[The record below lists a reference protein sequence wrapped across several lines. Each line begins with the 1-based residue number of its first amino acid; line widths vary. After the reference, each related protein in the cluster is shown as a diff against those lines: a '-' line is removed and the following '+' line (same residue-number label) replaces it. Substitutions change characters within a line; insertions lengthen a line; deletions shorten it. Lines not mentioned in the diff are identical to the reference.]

1 MLRHRITRFALLF
14 LTLLTIGWG
23 RASSA
28 SAETDDERV
37 FVRVRSVD
45 DIEAGGR
52 FIVGAFL
59 AEINK
64 SILYWMSGKGTSKKR
79 VATCGDYKVTAPD
92 TLLIS
97 NDTLLWE
104 IEEDESGSFA
114 FRNYLYSKWLYA
126 ESVKSTNLTL
136 SEDEKTL
143 WRTSATDG
151 LFRFQNPGEGSRYIG
166 VNYDGPDKIYFG
178 NYNNCDS
185 CDLIIYKER
194 QKIAVEQSTWP
205 TDGASVVLCSR
216 STMADSRL
224 QPQRME
230 GYLLQDGT
238 LANDDT
244 VGRWTFEAAADS
256 CFTLRTAGGKW
267 LTYDLT
273 EGDNAAMWQIVG
285 GRIATTEVT
294 PRCLSLVGEAF
305 SLLSL
310 EEAEYAHNAVL
321 KTVGEEPIWETT
333 GGIMTL
339 RGAWSRDRLAA
350 VEWGSADRLDLT
362 SISLPRSLAAFAARP
377 VNSIVYVSQ
386 TGAAAV
392 PEDWAFTVMRAAD
405 ADTLLTRAAIK
416 DGTALHVDRPIVMTE
431 NGMATYERNAYGDG
445 LWETLSVPFAAA
457 LPSAFS
463 GETLAAATAT
473 ELTFEPTD
481 AAAAN
486 VPLIVRYTGTAT
498 TDRPLLRLTADAG
511 TLSATTAF
519 GSSVFSGT
527 YEPLT
532 VDASAGN
539 VYLLNAEGTAFVRA
553 AEGSSLSPFRAGIV
567 LSAES
572 KSLRISHARPTAV
585 AGISTDE
592 GTNDKSAYAIDGRR
606 VKRAADGRPLTRGFY
621 IVGGK
626 KVVVR

>member
-1 MLRHRITRFALLF
+1 MLRHRITRFALLL

-52 FIVGAFL
+52 FIVGAF
-59 AEINK
+59 EREPNGTD
-64 SILYWMSGKGTSKKR
+64 LYWMSGKGVSKNTKLGS
-79 VATCGDYKVTAPD
+79 VKDIYKETAPD
-92 TLLIS
+92 TLIKE
-97 NDTLLWE
+97 NDALLWE
-104 IEEDESGSFA
+104 FIEEESGDFA
-114 FRNYLYSKWLYA
+114 IRNFATQTWIFANKKGETNISLNESKKTEW
-126 ESVKSTNLTL
+126 VL
-136 SEDEKTL
+136 SEKGGYFNLQNAADE
-143 WRTSATDG
+143 G
-151 LFRFQNPGEGSRYIG
+151 YYIG
-166 VNYDGPDKIYFG
+166 LSKYTTVYFG
-178 NYNNCDS
+178 NYKDPDAK
-185 CDLIIYKER
+185 DLIIYKER

-205 TDGASVVLCSR
+205 TDGASVALCSR
-216 STMADSRL
+216 SMMADSRL

-230 GYLLQDGT
+230 GYLLQNGT
-238 LANDDT
+238 LANDDA

-267 LTYDLT
+267 LTYSLT

-294 PRCLSLVGEAF
+294 PRCLCLVGEAF

-321 KTVGEEPIWETT
+321 KVVGEEPTWETI

-362 SISLPRSLAAFAARP
+362 AVSLPRSLAAFAARP

-392 PEDWAFTVMRAAD
+392 PEDWEFTVMRAAD
-405 ADTLLTRAAIK
+405 ADTLLTRATIK
-416 DGTALHVDRPIVMTE
+416 DGTALHVDCPIVMTE

-481 AAAAN
+481 VAAAN

-498 TDRPLLRLTADAG
+498 TDRPLLRLTADTG
-511 TLSATTAF
+511 TLSTTTAF

-572 KSLRISHARPTAV
+572 KSIRISHARPTAV
-585 AGISTDE
+585 AGISTYE
-592 GTNDKSAYAIDGRR
+592 ETNDKSAYAVDGRR
-606 VKRAADGRPLTRGFY
+606 VKRAADGLPLPRGLY

>member
-1 MLRHRITRFALLF
+1 M
-14 LTLLTIGWG
+14 
-23 RASSA
+23 
-28 SAETDDERV
+28 
-37 FVRVRSVD
+37 RVRSGD

-59 AEINK
+59 AEK
-64 SILYWMSGKGTSKKR
+64 DSTVLYWMFGKEVSKGTKLRAFK
-79 VATCGDYKVTAPD
+79 DIYKETAPD
-92 TLLIS
+92 TIVKK

-104 IEEDESGSFA
+104 FVAEEKGGYAIRNFATQKWIVADKKGKTDLYLDDSKKTEWIFSDEGGLF
-114 FRNYLYSKWLYA
+114 
-126 ESVKSTNLTL
+126 NLL
-136 SEDEKTL
+136 N
-143 WRTSATDG
+143 ATDVD
-151 LFRFQNPGEGSRYIG
+151 FYIG
-166 VNYDGPDKIYFG
+166 LYKLTTAYFG
-178 NYNNCDS
+178 NYKGPDTK
-185 CDLIIYKER
+185 DLIIYKER
-194 QKIAVEQSTWP
+194 QKIAVEQGAWP
-205 TDGASVVLCSR
+205 ADGASVALCSR
-216 STMADSRL
+216 SMMADSRL
-224 QPQRME
+224 QPQLME

-238 LANDDT
+238 LANDDA

-273 EGDNAAMWQIVG
+273 EGDDAALWRIVG
-285 GRIATTEVT
+285 GRIATTEAT

-305 SLLSL
+305 SLLPL

-321 KTVGEEPIWETT
+321 KVVGEEPTKETI

-362 SISLPRSLAAFAARP
+362 AVSLPRSLTAFAARP

-392 PEDWAFTVMRAAD
+392 PEDWVFTVMRAAD

-416 DGTALHVDRPIVMTE
+416 DGTALRVDRPIVMTE

-445 LWETLSVPFAAA
+445 LWETLSVPFAAT

-463 GETLAAATAT
+463 GETLTAATAT

-498 TDRPLLRLTADAG
+498 TDRPLLRLTADTG
-511 TLSATTAF
+511 TLSTTTAF

-532 VDASAGN
+532 VDAATGN

-572 KSLRISHARPTAV
+572 KSIRISHARPTAV

-592 GTNDKSAYAIDGRR
+592 ETNDKSAYIVDGRR
-606 VKRAADGRPLTRGFY
+606 VKRAADGRPLPRGLY